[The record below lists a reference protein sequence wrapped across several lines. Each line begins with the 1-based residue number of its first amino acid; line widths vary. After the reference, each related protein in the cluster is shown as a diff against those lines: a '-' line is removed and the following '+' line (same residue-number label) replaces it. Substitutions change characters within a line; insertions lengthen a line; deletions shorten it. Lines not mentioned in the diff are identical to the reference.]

1 MCPELYPPK
10 EKIIRT
16 VCAHFLGDWSQC
28 EKLSEIKPSLV
39 YYHLPSRLMPGLAI
53 FYDSH
58 LRVAR
63 LKGQRVKELA
73 SSIGQSKLIPPSFM
87 YNAFTHMH
95 EILRAPIH
103 NLAMGFVIFLNLSK
117 RTFYFLNLH
126 YFPL

>member
-1 MCPELYPPK
+1 MPKTILSYIHLIK

-16 VCAHFLGDWSQC
+16 VWAHFLGDWSQC
-28 EKLSEIKPSLV
+28 EKLSEIKPPLV

-73 SSIGQSKLIPPSFM
+73 SSIGQSKTNTSLF

-103 NLAMGFVIFLNLSK
+103 NLAMGFVIFLKYNL
-117 RTFYFLNLH
+117 RL
-126 YFPL
+126 